1 MNKRLYDRACKLMNS
16 GQHTL
21 KELDLL
27 PKDIIAIKNFENNVK
42 VHYDPRLNDYV
53 YYIVPHDDM
62 AYMVVSD
69 ASKEPKTIKILEM
82 SDIHCGCKTFAEE
95 SLRKYLERAV
105 KNNVD
110 FVHIAGD
117 LFDGNGVYRGH
128 SRNLRYHTAE
138 EQVEKLYS
146 ILCEYDLWYIATIGN
161 HDESFCNGGGVN
173 PVRLLEKRMAESG
186 KRFTYLNAFEG
197 NVVHAGVVFRLIHL
211 KGQMSKSK
219 SYAPQRYLGNVL
231 RSNFNNV
238 ILGGREYNIRSITA
252 GHFHVQYSLN
262 LAGIFSV
269 MPGNFQYDA
278 DYTKRMGITGT
289 TGAAFVTVTIQ
300 DEKIIEYELEI

>member
-1 MNKRLYDRACKLMNS
+1 MNKRVYEKACKKMTN
-16 GQHTL
+16 GQYTL
-21 KELDLL
+21 SELGLV
-27 PKDIIAIKNFENNVK
+27 PKDIIAIKNFENNIK
-42 VHYDPRLNDYV
+42 MHYDPRAGDYV
-53 YYIVPHDDM
+53 YYIAPRDDM
-62 AYMVVSD
+62 AYIVISESSTK
-69 ASKEPKTIKILEM
+69 AQTIRLLEM
-82 SDIHCGCKTFAEE
+82 SDIHCGCRTFAEE
-95 SLRKYLERAV
+95 NLRKYLEKAV
-105 KNNVD
+105 KSGVE

-128 SRNLRYHTAE
+128 SKNLRYHTAE
-138 EQVEKLYS
+138 EQVDKLYA
-146 ILCEYDLWYIATIGN
+146 ILCEYDLWYIATLGN
-161 HDESFCNGGGVN
+161 HDESFCTDGGVN
-173 PVRLLEKRMAESG
+173 PVRLLERRMAGSG

-211 KGQMSKSK
+211 KGQMSKAK

-238 ILGGREYNIRSITA
+238 MLGEKEYNIRSINA

-289 TGAAFVTVTIQ
+289 TGAAFVTVTIK

>member
-1 MNKRLYDRACKLMNS
+1 MNKRIYDKACKMMTE

-21 KELDLL
+21 SELGLL
-27 PKDIIAIKNFENNVK
+27 PKDIITIKNMENNVK
-42 VHYDPRLNDYV
+42 MHYDPRIEDYV
-53 YYIVPHDDM
+53 YYIVPRDDM
-62 AYMVVSD
+62 AYIVVSD
-69 ASKEPKTIKILEM
+69 VSHEAKTIKLLEM
-82 SDIHCGCKTFAEE
+82 SDIHCGCKTFAENN
-95 SLRKYLERAV
+95 LRSYLSKATKYGVEY
-105 KNNVD
+105 
-110 FVHIAGD
+110 VHIAGD

-128 SRNLRYHTAE
+128 DKNLRYHSAE

-146 ILCEYDLWYIATIGN
+146 ILCEYDLWYIATLGN
-161 HDESFCNGGGVN
+161 HDESFCMNGGVN
-173 PVRLLEKRMAESG
+173 PVRLLERRMAGSG

-197 NVVHAGVVFRLIHL
+197 NVVHAGIVFRLIHL

-238 ILGGREYNIRSITA
+238 ILGGKEYNIRSINA